1 MSHQSPSASPSPS
14 TDPAPVPS
22 TDPSLPATSDPSLA
36 TTPVP
41 SRNSTPVPSRN
52 STPVPVPDLAPV
64 LAPDPVPDSV
74 PSLAS
79 ISASDSTL
87 VSAPAPVRDPDP
99 TPAPVPFSSSDSPPT
114 PTPASVPA
122 EASVPVS
129 FSDSTLTSAPVAA
142 PVAAPAPVR
151 DPDPDPIPSPAPFSA
166 SDSASAPVPD
176 PLLASEPALAPAPIS
191 TPAPTP
197 ASALAP
203 TPTPTPAPN
212 PTPPPNPPQ
221 IPVLVLAGFLGS
233 GKTTLLNHLLHR
245 SGGSR
250 IGAIVNDFG
259 AIEIDALAV
268 AGALGDST
276 VSLGNGCLC
285 CAVDASELDV
295 YLERLARPSAGI
307 DVIVIEAS
315 GLAEPE
321 ELVRMLLAS
330 EHPGIVY
337 GGLVEVVDA
346 VEFDDTREKHPEIDR
361 HLSLADLVVVN
372 KLDRAAADAPR
383 VLGLVRS
390 LTDRAAV
397 VPATYGRIDPE
408 FLFDCR
414 PNEERVGQLTFDDLH
429 AHAGAEQDGH
439 DAHADHLHTAYDSLS
454 FASDLPMDPRRL
466 MAFLDSRP
474 EGLYRIKGYV
484 DFGPHDARNRYA
496 VHAVGRFL
504 RFYPEAWGSGDTR
517 LTQLVLIGTGL
528 DMAALGKELE
538 ACRNGDAP
546 HADERGMWGVL
557 RYVQE
562 AESNQQSDQE
572 ADQQPESEPELD
584 PDPDPELDD

>member
-1 MSHQSPSASPSPS
+1 
-14 TDPAPVPS
+14 
-22 TDPSLPATSDPSLA
+22 
-36 TTPVP
+36 
-41 SRNSTPVPSRN
+41 
-52 STPVPVPDLAPV
+52 
-64 LAPDPVPDSV
+64 
-74 PSLAS
+74 
-79 ISASDSTL
+79 
-87 VSAPAPVRDPDP
+87 
-99 TPAPVPFSSSDSPPT
+99 
-114 PTPASVPA
+114 
-122 EASVPVS
+122 
-129 FSDSTLTSAPVAA
+129 
-142 PVAAPAPVR
+142 
-151 DPDPDPIPSPAPFSA
+151 
-166 SDSASAPVPD
+166 
-176 PLLASEPALAPAPIS
+176 
-191 TPAPTP
+191 
-197 ASALAP
+197 
-203 TPTPTPAPN
+203 
-212 PTPPPNPPQ
+212 
-221 IPVLVLAGFLGS
+221 VLAGFLGS

-295 YLERLARPSAGI
+295 YLERLARPAAGI

-346 VEFDDTREKHPEIDR
+346 AEFDDTRAKHPEIDR
-361 HLSLADLVVVN
+361 HLALADLVVVN
-372 KLDRAAADAPR
+372 KLDRAADAPR
-383 VLGLVRS
+383 VFGLVGS

-429 AHAGAEQDGH
+429 EHTGEDQGG

-454 FASDLPMDPRRL
+454 FTSDTPMDPRRL
-466 MAFLDSRP
+466 MEFLDSRP

-484 DFGPHDARNRYA
+484 DFGAHDARNRYT

-504 RFYPEAWGSGDTR
+504 RFYPEPWPGGDGETR

-538 ACRNGDAP
+538 ACGGGDAP

-562 AESNQQSDQE
+562 LDQE
-572 ADQQPESEPELD
+572 TAYGQVPESEPELD
-584 PDPDPELDD
+584 PDPGLDD